1 MEILLS
7 CLDQNLNDK
16 DKFYRWY
23 FELAFWTGFR
33 LSEMITLRKSDI
45 DWHKGIFKVNKSR
58 VHGLEKKFTKTHT
71 SRDFYLNERSSLV
84 LKSFIHFKKDHNYK
98 SDYLMLCS
106 ETSHP
111 FSTKNLLAY
120 V

>member
-1 MEILLS
+1 LCGNSTDGSSPLIFQVNFLS
-7 CLDQNLNDK
+7 AI
-16 DKFYRWY
+16 RV
-23 FELAFWTGFR
+23 
-33 LSEMITLRKSDI
+33 TLRKSDI
-45 DWHKGIFKVNKSR
+45 DWHKGIFKVKKSR
-58 VHGLEKKFTKTHT
+58 VHGLEIKFTKTHT

-84 LKSFIHFKKDHNYK
+84 LKSFIQFKKDHNYK
-98 SDYLMLCS
+98 SDYLILGP